1 LKKLKKLIFFSLMV
15 LSRLLRREAQSL
27 HPFGNMPF
35 SSMVGAE
42 ATPLSAAVIKLASSF
57 SIETTPAT
65 AVKVKKSFA
74 SILRPGTT
82 VNVTFL
88 PGSDISDT
96 ISCCKRLHEEGMNPV
111 PHLAARSIR
120 DAAHLEDYVSS
131 VVSEAKVEE
140 VLIIAGGV
148 SDSGAGAFTE
158 SLQIANSGML
168 QRYGIKR
175 VGFGAHPEG
184 SPDISPA
191 ELSRAL
197 LEKNAWA
204 ERHRDDGIECYL
216 ETQFG
221 FDPDA
226 ILKWEREVRQA
237 GNKLPIHLGVAG
249 PTKLTSL
256 IKFAS
261 ASGVGNSI
269 RVLTRQSSNILK
281 LATQSHAPDSLI
293 TGLAKGIVADPACL
307 IQKLHYYTFGG
318 FGATAKWAYK
328 VADGQF
334 KLEPDSNSFK
344 PE

>member
-1 LKKLKKLIFFSLMV
+1 
-15 LSRLLRREAQSL
+15 
-27 HPFGNMPF
+27 
-35 SSMVGAE
+35 
-42 ATPLSAAVIKLASSF
+42 
-57 SIETTPAT
+57 
-65 AVKVKKSFA
+65 
-74 SILRPGTT
+74 
-82 VNVTFL
+82 
-88 PGSDISDT
+88 
-96 ISCCKRLHEEGMNPV
+96 MNPV

-120 DAAHLEDYVSS
+120 DAAHLEEYVSA
-131 VVSEAKVEE
+131 VVSEAKVDE

-158 SLQIANSGML
+158 SLQIANSGVL
-168 QRYGIKR
+168 QRYGIRR

-184 SPDISPA
+184 SPDIPPA

-204 ERHRDDGIECYL
+204 ERHREDGIDCYL

-221 FDPDA
+221 FDPVA
-226 ILKWEREVRQA
+226 ILQWEREVRQS

-261 ASGVGNSI
+261 ASGVGASL
-269 RVLTRQSSNILK
+269 RVLLTRQSKNFLK
-281 LATQSHAPDSLI
+281 LATLSHEPDALI
-293 TGLAKGIVADPACL
+293 TGLAKGIIADPACL

-328 VADGQF
+328 VAGGQF
-334 KLEPDSNSFK
+334 EMDSDSSKFTVV
-344 PE
+344 

>member
-1 LKKLKKLIFFSLMV
+1 MV
-15 LSRLLRREAQSL
+15 LSRLSRSGAHSL
-27 HPFGNMPF
+27 HPLCIVPF
-35 SSMVGAE
+35 STMAGTE
-42 ATPLSAAVIKLASSF
+42 TTPLSAAVIKLASEF

-88 PGSDISDT
+88 PGSDIADT
-96 ISCCKRLHEEGMNPV
+96 ISCCKRLREEGMNPV

-120 DAAHLEDYVSS
+120 DATHLEDYVSS

-140 VLIIAGGV
+140 VLIIGGGV

-158 SLQIANSGML
+158 SLQIANSGVL

-184 SPDISPA
+184 SPDISQA

-197 LEKNAWA
+197 VEKNAWA

-226 ILKWEREVRQA
+226 ILEWEREVRQA

-256 IKFAS
+256 IKFAT
-261 ASGVGNSI
+261 ASGVGNSL
-269 RVLTRQSSNILK
+269 RVLTRQSKNIFK
-281 LATQSHAPDSLI
+281 LATQSHAPDGLI

-307 IQKLHYYTFGG
+307 IQKLHYYSFGG

-334 KLEPDSNSFK
+334 EIESDGYSLKLE
-344 PE
+344 